1 MIFIVTGSEGFIGR
15 ALCRRLERHA
25 EVVRIDKVLG
35 SDAALIAPML
45 ATGKVDGVFHLAAET
60 SVFNERLHDIER
72 ENISTFID
80 VATAC
85 NRHGVKLV
93 YASSS
98 TANGCN
104 TTSMYG
110 MSKYFDEQ
118 FAAAYCPSA
127 TGVRLHNVYGPGPR
141 QGTLL
146 YNLIHDRACTIYNG
160 GRNLRHFTHIDDAV
174 EGLWLAYACGMR
186 LVNVVNPAVNT
197 VREFVQETARY
208 ITLNPTYTDD
218 LRPLD
223 NFEQSVDEG
232 IISLPLRYLSIRK
245 GLARVFK

>member
-1 MIFIVTGSEGFIGR
+1 MIFIVTGSEGFIGK
-15 ALCRRLERHA
+15 ALCRKLERKHD
-25 EVVRIDKVLG
+25 VVRIDKVLG
-35 SDAALIAPML
+35 GDASLIEPML
-45 ATGKVDGVFHLAAET
+45 ASGDVDGVFHLAAET
-60 SVFNERLHDIER
+60 SVFNKRLHDIER
-72 ENISTFID
+72 ENISAFID

-118 FAAAYCPSA
+118 FAKAYCPSA
-127 TGVRLHNVYGPGPR
+127 TGVRLHNVYGPSPR

-146 YNLIHDRACTIYNG
+146 YNLIHDEACTIYNG
-160 GRNLRHFTHIDDAV
+160 GRNLRHFTHVDDAV
-174 EGLWLAYACGMR
+174 KGLWLALGCGER

-197 VREFVQETARY
+197 VRDFVNEVAKYRR
-208 ITLNPTYTDD
+208 LNPRYTDD

-232 IISLPLRYLSIRK
+232 IISLPLRYLTIQE